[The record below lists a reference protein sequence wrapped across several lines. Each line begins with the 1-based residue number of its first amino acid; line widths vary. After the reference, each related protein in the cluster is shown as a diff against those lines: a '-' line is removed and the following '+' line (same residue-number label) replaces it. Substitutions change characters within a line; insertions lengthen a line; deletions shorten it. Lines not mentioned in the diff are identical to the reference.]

1 LLVLFVFGF
10 EARELLISLESF
22 IDAMCEMERTSL
34 AGIVSLGRGYFIM
47 RSQGL
52 RKNLSLITRGL
63 RLDSLP
69 SDGTNPTNLI

>member
-22 IDAMCEMERTSL
+22 VGAMCELKGTSL
-34 AGIVSLGRGYFIM
+34 AGIVFLGRGYFVV

-69 SDGTNPTNLI
+69 CDGTNPTNLI